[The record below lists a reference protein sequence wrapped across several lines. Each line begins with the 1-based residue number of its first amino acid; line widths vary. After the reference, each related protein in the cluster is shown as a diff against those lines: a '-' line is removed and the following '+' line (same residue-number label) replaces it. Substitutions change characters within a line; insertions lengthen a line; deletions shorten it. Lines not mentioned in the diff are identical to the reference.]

1 MTHYKTDLLNIN
13 NNTRHKKWGKRKLP
27 MLLCIGNLDP
37 KVNEVVTVKTSG
49 VVVESAGVPQV
60 TLTFPLR
67 PPLKTFFFL
76 LICA

>member
-1 MTHYKTDLLNIN
+1 
-13 NNTRHKKWGKRKLP
+13 

>member
-13 NNTRHKKWGKRKLP
+13 NNTRHKKWGKRNLP

-37 KVNEVVTVKTSG
+37 KVDEVVTVKTSS

-60 TLTFPLR
+60 TLIFPPR
-67 PPLKTFFFL
+67 PP
-76 LICA
+76 